1 MDASLRSAG
10 QIGEAWMLRPAQH
23 DQTDRVI
30 PNAVRN
36 PVHGCFA
43 PLSMTNR
50 GSVDASLRSA

>member
-36 PVHGCFA
+36 PQTILCSNL
-43 PLSMTNR
+43 PNQ
-50 GSVDASLRSA
+50 D

>member
-1 MDASLRSAG
+1 
-10 QIGEAWMLRPAQH
+10 MLRPAQH

-30 PNAVRN
+30 PNASEESSAWMLRFAQ
-36 PVHGCFA
+36 HDKSGKRGCFA